1 VKNTKTVIKSSWF
14 DYRFSVDCVEISLF
28 TKSPRI
34 TKFRHKLNRKVK
46 HKNGGNAV
54 FFCENFT
61 VKKNSCVVKYEAKN
75 KDMIFEEIRG

>member
-1 VKNTKTVIKSSWF
+1 MLKNTKTVIESMRF
-14 DYRFSVDCVEISLF
+14 DYRFWVICVEISLF
-28 TKSPRI
+28 TKCPRI

-61 VKKNSCVVKYEAKN
+61 VKKNSYMVKC
-75 KDMIFEEIRG
+75 EIKIRI